1 MNLKA
6 FGLSAGLVT
15 TVVAGSFFGA
25 APAHALSIGDS
36 LNLFF
41 LADSQPDNINFY
53 LSPTQAD
60 FANPAVAAFLGAQS
74 QFVGTAIGVGTDDGA
89 NVALAGF
96 IRDLPTIPTGAVSGN
111 FLQFPLTPVFNMTL
125 TNFVNVPSINPA
137 SLDYSFRGVFGNGL
151 EGVGTLTTQAGTGV
165 RSWSSTIRV
174 IPTPALLPGLMGLGA
189 AAMRKRKESKQQA
202 EA

>member
-1 MNLKA
+1 MNLK
-6 FGLSAGLVT
+6 FLGLSAGLAT

-41 LADSQPDNINFY
+41 LADSQPNNINFY

-60 FANPAVAAFLGAQS
+60 FANPVVAAFLGAQS
-74 QFVGTAIGVGTDDGA
+74 RFVGTATGVGTNNGA

-96 IRDLPTIPTGAVSGN
+96 IRDLPTIPTGSVPGN
-111 FLQFPLTPVFNMTL
+111 FLQFPLTPVFNMSL
-125 TNFVNVPSINPA
+125 TSFVNIPSSNPA

-151 EGVGTLTTQAGTGV
+151 EGLGTLTTQSGTGV

-174 IPTPALLPGLMGLGA
+174 IPTPALLPGLIGLGVT
-189 AAMRKRKESKQQA
+189 AMRRRKQSEQQA